1 MPLHRRQILAVTL
14 FLVTGS
20 VTCQDVSSSTTNSPA
35 PLPTTQQTVNKTDSG
50 SGDSPSTS
58 APTVTPAIETSA
70 VNTEQLQNTTTTTT
84 AAAGSTIL
92 TNTTKAESVTDIG
105 NVTTITT
112 ETGNSEVSTEAVTSP
127 PAVEDGTEATNVTA
141 GQAFLAGKVDLQT
154 QVYIISG
161 TFGLVAFL
169 LIVLLLSLAL
179 SVSKIKEQI
188 LDSESR
194 YVVEREDRIAGY
206 QNGGYSSGQ
215 VSSRYQEE
223 RSVDGD
229 LKNMGYSIYS
239 GNNRNREENIP
250 MQNVRSNNMMKY
262 EEGVIPMAEEE
273 DDR

>member
-1 MPLHRRQILAVTL
+1 LKMPLHRRQILAVTL

-35 PLPTTQQTVNKTDSG
+35 LVTTQQTINKTDSG

-70 VNTEQLQNTTTTTT
+70 VNTEQLQNTTTTAASVNTEQLQNTT
-84 AAAGSTIL
+84 VNATTTAAAAGSTIP

-194 YVVEREDRIAGY
+194 YVVEREDRIAG
-206 QNGGYSSGQ
+206 
-215 VSSRYQEE
+215 VWTATSRTWDTPSTAATTGTG
-223 RSVDGD
+223 RRTSPCRTSAG
-229 LKNMGYSIYS
+229 
-239 GNNRNREENIP
+239 P
-250 MQNVRSNNMMKY
+250 TT
-262 EEGVIPMAEEE
+262 
-273 DDR
+273 